1 MEKVLEYENEVCCD
15 EVSLQ
20 GLHLVKRSTYLSLNC
35 GAIYYYTMIYSLP

>member
-20 GLHLVKRSTYLSLNC
+20 GLHLVKRSHIYL
-35 GAIYYYTMIYSLP
+35 

>member
-20 GLHLVKRSTYLSLNC
+20 GLHLVKRSTYLSFNC